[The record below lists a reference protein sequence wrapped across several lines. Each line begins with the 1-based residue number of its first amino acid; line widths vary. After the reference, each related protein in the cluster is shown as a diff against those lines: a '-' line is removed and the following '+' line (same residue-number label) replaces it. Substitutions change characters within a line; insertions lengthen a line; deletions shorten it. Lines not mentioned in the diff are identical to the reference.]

1 MELAL
6 LAEYKRLLLNIRKN
20 NATRQVYNQPIIE
33 EQSEEAAST
42 VQDVQQSTRRTERT
56 RAVVHLRRD
65 IIKEYERMAEAEEV
79 FEELVRT
86 LQEELD
92 AAGVRIDELRAAK
105 DYQTFTSERLIMAEI
120 LPP

>member
-42 VQDVQQSTRRTERT
+42 VQDAQQSARRTERT
-56 RAVVHLRRD
+56 RAVVQLRRD
-65 IIKEYERMAEAEEV
+65 IIKEYERMTEA
-79 FEELVRT
+79 
-86 LQEELD
+86 
-92 AAGVRIDELRAAK
+92 
-105 DYQTFTSERLIMAEI
+105 
-120 LPP
+120 